1 MILIDVE
8 EYVDVEVEEYVDVEV
23 IEAEERGRRTLRSR
37 RSRSMRKLRLRRV
50 EYVKVEENV
59 SRMSRMSR
67 RYRSRSTSGRVEEC
81 VDVEVEEQDGVEDV
95 EESPSGSSW
104 SISGSC
110 VQSRGNSI
118 VHELAEGNR

>member
-1 MILIDVE
+1 MILINVE

-37 RSRSMRKLRLRRV
+37 RSRSMRKLRSRRV

-59 SRMSRMSR
+59 SRMSR

-81 VDVEVEEQDGVEDV
+81 VDVEVEEHDGVEDV